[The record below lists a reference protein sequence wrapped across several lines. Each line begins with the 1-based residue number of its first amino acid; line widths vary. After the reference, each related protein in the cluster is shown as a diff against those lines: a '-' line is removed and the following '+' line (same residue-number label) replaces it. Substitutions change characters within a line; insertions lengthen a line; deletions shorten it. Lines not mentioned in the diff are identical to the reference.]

1 MNSFFIFLMKLH
13 HPSRPTREK
22 VTDNAQTN
30 FRAEKLVL
38 LREYMIQLKAL
49 IKILKQHAA
58 CGKKKRLKSRIRN
71 KHIFLFYLFAMDTA

>member
-1 MNSFFIFLMKLH
+1 MKLH
-13 HPSRPTREK
+13 HPSRPPKSQK
-22 VTDNAQTN
+22 VTDKRNNAQTN
-30 FRAEKLVL
+30 FRAEKLAL

-58 CGKKKRLKSRIRN
+58 CGKKKRLKSRIRY